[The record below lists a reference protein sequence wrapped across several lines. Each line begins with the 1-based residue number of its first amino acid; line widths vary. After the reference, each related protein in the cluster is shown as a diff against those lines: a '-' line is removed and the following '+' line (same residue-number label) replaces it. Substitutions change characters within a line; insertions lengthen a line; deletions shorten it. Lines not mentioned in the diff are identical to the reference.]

1 MDGGEETRRR
11 LVVAGGNGAKALER
25 VEAALD
31 PVPERVELPVEPGL
45 HLVRWV
51 RGDDGLHASREDRGA
66 DLRGAVARVGD
77 AGFAAGVLDQLGGL
91 QRFVPVPLGERDV
104 EGLAVRRGDRVD
116 LGRNASSRTAQ
127 MISSDPPFPPAA
139 SWCARTIVASRSEPV
154 SSTSMASS
162 LKSRSQ
168 TPRFA
173 HREKRL

>member
-11 LVVAGGNGAKALER
+11 LVVAGRDGAEALER
-25 VEAALD
+25 VEAAFD
-31 PVPERVELPVEPGL
+31 AVPERVELPVEPLLPAVGGML
-45 HLVRWV
+45 R
-51 RGDDGLHASREDRGA
+51 DDGLHPARPDRVDDG
-66 DLRGAVARVGD
+66 LRGVARVGD
-77 AGFAAGVLDQLGGL
+77 ARLAASVLDELLGL

-104 EGLAVRRGDRVD
+104 ERLALRRGDRVD

-139 SWCARTIVASRSEPV
+139 SWCARTIVASRREPV
-154 SSTSMASS
+154 SSTSIASS

-173 HREKRL
+173 QRE